1 MLMLGKFRMR
11 INNSI
16 KRLTA
21 VTFLL
26 VLTTDSAQAVLSNST
41 AADKP
46 VRLENQTTPTGGV
59 IVKPKFKPESC
70 GSPLYPDESRRLGEE
85 GKVGVNLYI
94 DATGAVADA
103 QLVNS
108 SGFPLLDEAALK
120 FLSQC
125 KFEPATQ
132 NGVPVAVWK
141 QVNHVWRMADDPHAE
156 LENKPA
162 TTSNPNKFSFIA
174 ENKIER
180 FPNFL
185 SRTCTSYTQG
195 YINDPVYQES
205 KLATKL
211 SSEHI
216 CACVETAAKKD
227 NYIKLL
233 FTIDDKKLEETM
245 GWESL
250 RVYALAKTDSYL
262 MSCTAQ
268 ELDAAVKDLNPLKQK

>member
-1 MLMLGKFRMR
+1 MR
-11 INNSI
+11 ISNSI
-16 KRLTA
+16 KQLAA
-21 VTFLL
+21 VMFLL
-26 VLTTDSAQAVLSNST
+26 ILTVESAHAVLSNST
-41 AADKP
+41 ATNKP
-46 VRLENQTTPTGGV
+46 VRLENQTTPSGGV

-94 DATGAVADA
+94 DVTGTVADA

-108 SGFPLLDEAALK
+108 SGFPLLDEAAVK

-132 NGVPVAVWK
+132 NGLPVAIWK

-162 TTSNPNKFSFIA
+162 TTPNPNKFSFIA

-185 SRTCTSYTQG
+185 SRTCTNYAQG

-205 KLATKL
+205 KLSTKL
-211 SSEHI
+211 SSENI
-216 CACVETAAKKD
+216 CACVEAAAKKD
-227 NYIKLL
+227 KYLKLL
-233 FTIDDKKLEETM
+233 FTIDDKQLEETM
-245 GWESL
+245 DWESL
-250 RVYALAKTDSYL
+250 RFYALAKTDSYL

-268 ELDAAVKDLNPLKQK
+268 ELDARVKDVNPLKKNKFLK